1 MAKYQAP
8 IRPYEL
14 VIVYDSDLN
23 EEQVK
28 EELKKVEETIMAH
41 KGTVIKTD
49 LWGRRQL
56 AYQINKKGYGFYVVL
71 VIQGDN
77 QMVADLERQ
86 LRINEQVLRSLCVK
100 KDQFA
105 PDLSEK
111 LKEAPGSFGGR
122 ERRGGRDDRFSRG
135 DRGDRGGDRGRDKAP
150 AAAASASN
158 DSAEKASSDDAKES
172 AAV

>member
-23 EEQVK
+23 EDQVK
-28 EELKKVEETIMAH
+28 EELKKVEETISAH
-41 KGTVIKTD
+41 QGKINKTD

-56 AYQINKKGYGFYVVL
+56 AYEINKKGYGFYVVL
-71 VIQGDN
+71 VVEGDSS
-77 QMVADLERQ
+77 MIADLERQ
-86 LRINEQVLRSLCVK
+86 LKINEQVLRCLAVK

-111 LKEAPGSFGGR
+111 LKEQTGSFSR
-122 ERRGGRDDRFSRG
+122 DRRGSRDEKFSRSRSDRSDDDDSSDG
-135 DRGDRGGDRGRDKAP
+135 DD
-150 AAAASASN
+150 S
-158 DSAEKASSDDAKES
+158 SAEAES
-172 AAV
+172 AGAA